1 MIILKNTMLW
11 GGSILCAFYFMADC
25 FGQSM
30 KDVFPDEEIQQR
42 YFRKA
47 LAYSYAVN
55 ENLGLTQEQRETFL
69 KRNSETNEIRVQAEA
84 LQIELGD
91 QYQGPKDG
99 DIKRMA
105 WEELMLVMDEQQ
117 TNKVMQDFLVQY
129 VRMQSSFKFRHG
141 TDLVLPLQEVVYCRE
156 FADWLGVT
164 KEQQKQLQQA
174 KQHAEKRTS
183 PEELAK
189 TLSKDSP
196 LYDPE
201 GAQAKLLAQW
211 QETLFDLLL
220 PHQQSIYKEALGKEA
235 AYMKQY
241 HNKLSVDAR
250 IFLLDPS
257 RISDKFGYGIETKEK
272 PELGKL
278 LHLTHPHL
286 DAKIHPHA
294 LFDLLLTE
302 DVRRDLKLSELQV
315 NQLTQAQQ
323 SWISN
328 NPLPDE
334 NISVRKE
341 MGLNMTTQGMRESAK
356 KFADQFGM
364 YHDQVDQI
372 LNPSQRERLRQLGNQ
387 FLMSRGWLEVPLTCP
402 EWRDYLELS
411 RDQRS
416 KFDQVNARF
425 RQSDERLEWEIYQ
438 PFREIYRETEEKVS
452 RILTEEQKKAIL
464 HFRSM
469 SLWE

>member
-1 MIILKNTMLW
+1 MIILKNAMLW
-11 GGSILCAFYFMADC
+11 GVSILCAFYFMADC

-30 KDVFPDEEIQQR
+30 KDIFPDEEIQQR
-42 YFRKA
+42 YFTTV
-47 LAYSYAVN
+47 AYSYADN
-55 ENLGLTQEQRETFL
+55 ENLGLTQEQIETFL
-69 KRNSETNEIRVQAEA
+69 KRNSEINEIRAQAKA

-91 QYQGPKDG
+91 QYQGPKD
-99 DIKRMA
+99 DDFSRMA
-105 WEELMLVMDEQQ
+105 WQELMLVMDEQQ
-117 TNKVMQDFLVQY
+117 TNKVMQNFLVQY
-129 VRMQSSFKFRHG
+129 VRMQSSRKFRHG

-174 KQHAEKRTS
+174 RQHAEKRAS
-183 PEELAK
+183 PEELVK

-241 HNKLSVDAR
+241 HNKLSVDTR
-250 IFLLDPS
+250 IYLLDPS
-257 RISDKFGYGIETKEK
+257 RISDNSGYGIETKEK

-323 SWISN
+323 SWNSN

-334 NISVRKE
+334 YISVREE
-341 MGLNMTTQGMRESAK
+341 MGLNMTTQGMRDAAK

-438 PFREIYRETEEKVS
+438 PLREIYRETEEKIS
-452 RILTEEQKKAIL
+452 RILTEDQKKAIL
-464 HFRSM
+464 HFRTM

>member
-1 MIILKNTMLW
+1 MIILRNAILL
-11 GGSILCAFYFMADC
+11 GFSVLCAFCFMVDC
-25 FGQSM
+25 SGQSI
-30 KDVFPDEEIQQR
+30 KDIYPEEEIKLR
-42 YFRKA
+42 YFRGT

-69 KRNSETNEIRVQAEA
+69 KRNSEINEIRIQAES

-91 QYQGPKDG
+91 QYQGPKHD
-99 DIKRMA
+99 DIRQMA

-117 TNKVMQDFLVQY
+117 TNKVMQDFLYWY
-129 VRMQSSFKFRHG
+129 VRSQSSLNYRHG
-141 TDLVLPLQEVVYCRE
+141 TELVLPLQEIVYCRE

-174 KQHAEKRTS
+174 KQHAEKRAS
-183 PEELAK
+183 PEELIK
-189 TLSKDSP
+189 TLPKDSP

-201 GAQAKLLAQW
+201 GAQANLLAQW
-211 QETLFDLLL
+211 QETLFVLLL
-220 PHQQSIYKEALGKEA
+220 PHQQAIYKEALGKEA

-241 HNKLSVDAR
+241 YNKLSGDAR
-250 IFLLDPS
+250 IFLRDPS
-257 RISDKFGYGIETKEK
+257 RISDKSGVRIETKEK

-315 NQLTQAQQ
+315 NQLTQSQK
-323 SWISN
+323 SWIN
-328 NPLPDE
+328 NSPFPDE
-334 NISVRKE
+334 DISVRKE

-356 KFADQFGM
+356 EFAEKFGT
-364 YHDQVDQI
+364 YHDQVNQI
-372 LNPSQRERLRQLGNQ
+372 LNPSQQERLRQLGNQ

-416 KFDQVNARF
+416 KFDQVNTRF
-425 RQSDERLEWEIYQ
+425 RQGDEQLEWEIGQ
-438 PFREIYRETEEKVS
+438 PFREIHRETEEKVS

-469 SLWE
+469 SLRD